1 VLAGFE
7 NTVTDKNTESVK
19 AHYITELANGPI
31 TREAHEYLVAKGH
44 IILPDII
51 ANAGGVVVSY
61 LEWLQNKAG
70 EKWDE
75 EKVNN
80 QLQELITAAVKEVY
94 DYSKSNGIELNEAAY
109 ALAIKKLV

>member
-1 VLAGFE
+1 
-7 NTVTDKNTESVK
+7 
-19 AHYITELANGPI
+19 
-31 TREAHEYLVAKGH
+31 
-44 IILPDII
+44 
-51 ANAGGVVVSY
+51 VSY

-70 EKWDE
+70 EKWYED
-75 EKVNN
+75 KVNN